1 MAFTINTYAKQ
12 FNAILLVILTGCS
25 APRPVIVNDNFP
37 ALAQE
42 LLSFGIQQ
50 ISERYIDPVRVSDL
64 AIEGL
69 RGLESIDASFE
80 VEVAPANIVIGSDQ
94 IEDQI
99 FFKPLTDNAEE
110 WARMMV
116 DTLEY
121 CRAHS
126 PLIRAAGEEKL
137 ICPPGRGVIPLAW
150 YVALL
155 TSTAL

>member
-69 RGLESIDASFE
+69 RGLESIDKDFKLKVTPSKIVVNSDRIADHAFSKPVTESKEEWTALE
-80 VEVAPANIVIGSDQ
+80 VEAKGAGITVVEPQ
-94 IEDQI
+94 L
-99 FFKPLTDNAEE
+99 FKE
-110 WARMMV
+110 V
-116 DTLEY
+116 
-121 CRAHS
+121 S
-126 PLIRAAGEEKL
+126 
-137 ICPPGRGVIPLAW
+137 
-150 YVALL
+150 
-155 TSTAL
+155 